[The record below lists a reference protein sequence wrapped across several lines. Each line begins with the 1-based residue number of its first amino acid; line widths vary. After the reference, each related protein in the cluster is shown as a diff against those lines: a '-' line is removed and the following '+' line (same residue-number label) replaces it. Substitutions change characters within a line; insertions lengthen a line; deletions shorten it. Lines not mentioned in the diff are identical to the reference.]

1 MVEEGFR
8 SYAAQTLHYFDRP
21 DEGLAQAALDSRAAW
36 RGSEIADDPGW
47 RYRLSDADRDE
58 LDAALAHAS
67 STGRSRGE
75 LRRGDFPLSGLGAR
89 IDAWRRELGVQ
100 GRGFLLLSGV
110 PVDRWSEE
118 EASTFFWGLG
128 LHLGT
133 PGAQNPAGD
142 LLGHVIDTGDDV
154 ADPQVRLYRTSSN
167 IRYHCDAADVVGLLC
182 LRAARVGGLS
192 RIASSVT
199 IWNEIVT
206 LRPDLAPR
214 LFSTFAV
221 DLRNEERP
229 GMAGWVPIAP
239 CRFGGGALRTF
250 FHSDYFRSAARHPDA
265 PPLDAQASA
274 LLDLYEEI
282 ADDPGVRLEMEL
294 APGDIQLLSNHTVVH
309 ARTDYEDDADQRR
322 HLLRLWLSLDRD
334 AGPGLDSA

>member
-1 MVEEGFR
+1 MEEGFR

-21 DEGLAQAALDSRAAW
+21 DEKILRARLDSPAAW
-36 RGSEIADDPGW
+36 RGAEIAADPGW
-47 RYRLSDADRDE
+47 RYRLSEADREE
-58 LDAALAHAS
+58 LDAALACAS
-67 STGRSRGE
+67 STGRSRGD
-75 LRRGDFPLSGLGAR
+75 LRPEDFPLPGLGPR
-89 IDAWRRELGVQ
+89 IALWRRELSVH
-100 GRGFLLLSGV
+100 GRGFLLLSGA

-142 LLGHVIDTGDDV
+142 LLGHVIDTGEDV

-199 IWNEIVT
+199 VWNEIVT
-206 LRPDLAPR
+206 RRPDLAPR

-221 DLRNEERP
+221 DLRNENRP
-229 GMAGWVPIAP
+229 GMAGWVPLAP

-250 FHSDYFRSAARHPDA
+250 FHSDYFRSAARHLDA
-265 PPLDAQASA
+265 PPLDAQDSA

-294 APGDIQLLSNHTVVH
+294 APGDIQLLSNHTIVH
-309 ARTDYEDDADQRR
+309 ARTDYEDAPDRRR
-322 HLLRLWLSLDRD
+322 HLLRLWLSLD
-334 AGPGLDSA
+334 GEGVPESL